1 MVGNARKRLA
11 ILLSG
16 RGSNMESVLK
26 ATKEEGFPASI
37 VLIVSDN
44 PEAQGL
50 ETAKTAGIE
59 AIAIQRSDFDSKS
72 DFENAIAEKIEAEEI
87 DLICLAGFM
96 RLLSA
101 DFTDRFEGKLINI
114 HPSLLPKHKGQDTHR
129 RAIEAGDTVHGCS
142 IHYVNSEMDG
152 GEIIAQRQVEILPS
166 DTPDSLAARVLVEE
180 HKLYPEVIRSLC
192 SGE

>member
-114 HPSLLPKHKGQDTHR
+114 HPSLLPKHKGLDTHR